1 MDENGSIK
9 WRHQVQLGKGC
20 WNDLCLKMPR
30 LAASH
35 QDPSMFTFS
44 FTRYPLEAE
53 HSEQIL
59 MSYEGGTGQR

>member
-1 MDENGSIK
+1 M
-9 WRHQVQLGKGC
+9 QPGKGC
-20 WNDLCLKMPR
+20 WNDLCLKMPG

-35 QDPSMFTFS
+35 QDPSMFAFS

-59 MSYEGGTGQR
+59 MSYGGSTGQR